1 MSNNIGYSSIYPAS
15 GAGSAGPVGPI
26 GSTGP
31 AQTIRGA
38 TGATGLDSNYITQV
52 VVAEDGTVQLVL
64 SDGTSTSAG
73 ILKGATGIYAGL
85 TASSVGGGYPILKGI
100 CGGITLDFY
109 NFRTNGLLGFTY
121 DADGTLRFTISANTT
136 AGGISA
142 STENNRIVYVKEKTY
157 IMSTDLIPESTTV
170 ANRIG
175 SSHYGYVNFGGETAG
190 RNVVAD
196 ITDSI
201 LSVGPIQRGEKII
214 TLDDFYDVDTD
225 GITLDVSRAT
235 VYQITTPIGIK
246 GFKYDTIPTG
256 QIMSVTLVVEGDD
269 IWNFPPD
276 VVFDAESKPIFY
288 PGTNILHMW
297 RTSSDSVWRA
307 NFTARGF
314 GVTEVI
320 NPGVR
325 GSCCYIDLDETKHCE
340 DYVTQSYCEERL
352 GTFEGLVPCN
362 KNSCIVNSS
371 EKQYDGVCCSEGRC
385 ISDIDPNLCQ
395 IIGGYFISGITCG
408 EIGLYPDNE
417 AENYSDPESDPDG
430 KKSGLCY
437 NQCKTPT
444 ICCRDGECLG
454 HLTEEHCKYLNGTSV
469 KGANSC
475 AEASCCDHIKAPG
488 ACCKQDGEEYTCNQ
502 VDSPFECNESGGIY
516 MGKNTTCENINCAC
530 KPNVC
535 YQCVRNGSTCDCSSI
550 VIEPNESCSDRGY
563 YSDSSCGG
571 QCNSVSCHTCDGTN
585 CVTIQ
590 SCGSCQSQGYE
601 DGACVQDQTCQT
613 KTCYANCLNC
623 QCNSKSGIDATLPCS
638 EVEPEYPNESCG
650 CEGGVGGDCEKSA
663 VCFWCFPYLQDNKAL
678 SDTPV
683 GFRDPQWLK
692 NLKHNMEAPYR
703 AAFLVDPQL
712 AQQLEA
718 KDIGGFQITTP
729 YGKTYPL
736 QSEILNGEVSISFF
750 DEDWSNMV
758 SPVNSGPQFFET
770 NNDWWSVTGKYR
782 CYFVGAYAYSVSN
795 QQTNKTE
802 CLKRFGYE
810 DFPTCKL
817 CDETTPITIPQQFS
831 DPEVYNKIEPYNSIP
846 GPFPPVWGRI
856 SRELEV
862 RGCGAGTSADD
873 TWNLRLL
880 STTQILNLVN
890 ETYNGNLKSWLKPI
904 LDDETPFSTA
914 TNNTGF
920 YKNAAIGLGYA
931 TYGFNPA
938 LLPIQVNATQ
948 KYIGKSIPP
957 DYTDV
962 CLVDGYFEYDPYL
975 VAFPSTSAIVQTQN
989 SYLIYGYSPVGIGSC
1004 NCVAATQCDGHS
1016 RTNWAYKATGQDSYP
1031 VGGPYTK
1038 KVQPA
1043 RNEEE
1048 LSVFG
1053 GDELLSQ
1060 VGEKYLIKEGFED
1073 LSDFQFPFKY
1083 GILGRNLRY
1092 NLDAF
1097 RTATVFYHT
1106 DNGQLVQT
1114 MGYSDQTVIPMA
1126 WSFWATFEDATCSGG
1141 ACCTGCVGN
1150 ACPTCGPNT
1159 GTGLGCNAGSGGVL
1173 GVGYYG
1179 LLVSSAES
1187 SSSPGFAPITQ
1198 LQPKTVKIA
1207 EGICVDIMCS
1217 DCSSYESC

>member
-15 GAGSAGPVGPI
+15 GAGSAGPVGPT

-31 AQTIRGA
+31 AQTIRGV

-52 VVAEDGTVQLVL
+52 VVAQDGTVQLVL

-73 ILKGATGIYAGL
+73 ILQGATGVYAGL
-85 TASSVGGGYPILKGI
+85 TASSVGGGYPILKGV

-109 NFRTNGLLGFTY
+109 NFRTNGLLGMTY

-175 SSHYGYVNFGGETAG
+175 TSHYGYVNFGGETAG

-214 TLDDFYDVDTD
+214 TLDDFYDIDTD
-225 GITLDVSRAT
+225 GITLDISRAT

-269 IWNFPPD
+269 VWNFPPD
-276 VVFDAESKPIFY
+276 VVFDAKSKPIFY

-314 GVTEVI
+314 GVSEVV

-325 GSCCYIDLDETKHCE
+325 GSCCYIDLDGTKHCE
-340 DYVTQSYCEERL
+340 DYVTQSYCDERQ

-362 KNSCIVNSS
+362 KNSCIIDST

-395 IIGGYFISGITCG
+395 TIGGYFISGITCG
-408 EIGLYPDNE
+408 EVGLYPDND
-417 AENYSDPESDPDG
+417 AENYTDA
-430 KKSGLCY
+430 KLSGLCY

-444 ICCRDGECLG
+444 ICCKDGECLG
-454 HLTEEHCKYLNGTSV
+454 HLTEEHCKYLGGTSV
-469 KGANSC
+469 KANSC
-475 AEASCCDHIKAPG
+475 SEASCCDHIKAPG
-488 ACCKQDGEEYTCNQ
+488 ACCKQDGEEYTCSN
-502 VDSPFECNESGGIY
+502 VDSPYECNESGGVY
-516 MGKNTTCENINCAC
+516 MGKNTTCGNINCAC

-535 YQCVRNGSTCDCSSI
+535 YRCVRVNNTCQCSSI
-550 VIEPNESCSDRGY
+550 TLDPNQSCSDSGY

-571 QCNSVSCHTCDGTN
+571 QCNPVSCHICDGTN
-585 CVTIQ
+585 CTTVQ
-590 SCGSCQSQGYE
+590 SCGSCLQNGYA
-601 DGACVQDQTCQT
+601 DGPCVQNQTCQT
-613 KTCYANCLNC
+613 KTCYKDCVNC
-623 QCNSKSGIDATLPCS
+623 QCASISGVDATLPCS
-638 EVEPEYPNESCG
+638 EAEPDYPNESCG
-650 CEGGVGGDCEKSA
+650 CDGGVGGDCEKSA
-663 VCFWCFPYLQDNKAL
+663 VCFWCFPELQDNKAL
-678 SDTPV
+678 SDAPV
-683 GFRDPQWLK
+683 GFKDPQWLK

-712 AQQLEA
+712 AQQLELRE
-718 KDIGGFQITTP
+718 IGGYSITTP
-729 YGKTYPL
+729 YGKTYTL
-736 QSEILNGEVSISFF
+736 SSDFF
-750 DEDWSNMV
+750 GNTVIPYFTEDWSNVV
-758 SPVNSGPQFFET
+758 SPVNSGPQFFDT
-770 NNDWWSVTGKYR
+770 KNDWWSVTGKYR
-782 CYFVGAYAYSVSN
+782 CYFVGAYAYSFSN
-795 QQTNKTE
+795 QQNNKTE

-810 DFPTCKL
+810 GISNCKL
-817 CDETTPITIPQQFS
+817 CDETTPITIPQQFG
-831 DPEVYNKIEPYNSIP
+831 DDLVYNKIEPYNSIP

-856 SRELEV
+856 SREINL
-862 RGCGAGTSADD
+862 RACGAGIFADD

-880 STTQILNLVN
+880 SNTQILNLVN
-890 ETYNGNLKSWLKPI
+890 ETYSGNLKSWLKPI

-914 TNNTGF
+914 TSNTGF

-948 KYIGKSIPP
+948 KYIGTSVPP

-962 CLVDGYFEYDPYL
+962 CLVDGYFQYDPYL
-975 VAFPSTSAIVQTQN
+975 VAFPSVSGAGSA
-989 SYLIYGYSPVGIGSC
+989 YLGLYGYSPVGVNSC
-1004 NCVAATQCDGHS
+1004 NCTVASQCGLRS
-1016 RTNWAYKATGQDSYP
+1016 FKTWLYKNTGQDSYP
-1031 VGGPYTK
+1031 YAGPYSK

-1043 RNEEE
+1043 RNAEE
-1048 LSVFG
+1048 LSIFG

-1060 VGEKYLIKEGFED
+1060 VGEKYLIKEGFND
-1073 LSDFQFPFKY
+1073 LSGFEFPFKY

-1092 NLDAF
+1092 NLDTF
-1097 RTATVFYHT
+1097 RSATVFYHT
-1106 DNGQLVQT
+1106 NNGQLVQT

-1126 WSFWATFEDATCSGG
+1126 WSFWATYNETNCNGGGCCDDCIGG
-1141 ACCTGCVGN
+1141 ACPN
-1150 ACPTCGPNT
+1150 CGPNN
-1159 GTGLGCNAGSGGVL
+1159 GSGLGCQTGSPGVL
-1173 GVGYYG
+1173 GLGYYG
-1179 LLVSSAES
+1179 LLVSSSES
-1187 SSSPGFAPITQ
+1187 SSSPGFAPSTQ

>member
-15 GAGSAGPVGPI
+15 GAGSAGPVGPT

-52 VVAEDGTVQLVL
+52 VVAQDGTVQLVL

-73 ILKGATGIYAGL
+73 ILQGATGVYAGL
-85 TASSVGGGYPILKGI
+85 TATSVGGGYPILKGI

-109 NFRTNGLLGFTY
+109 NFRSDGLLGFTY

-175 SSHYGYVNFGGETAG
+175 TSHYGYVNFGGETAG

-314 GVTEVI
+314 GVTQVS

-340 DYVTQSYCEERL
+340 DYVTQSYCDERL

-362 KNSCIVNSS
+362 KNSCIVNSG

-395 IIGGYFISGITCG
+395 TIGGYFISGITCG
-408 EIGLYPDNE
+408 QVGRYPDDE
-417 AENYSDPESDPDG
+417 AENYSDPESDPNG

-437 NQCKTPT
+437 NQCKSPT
-444 ICCRDGECLG
+444 VCCKNGECLG
-454 HLTEEHCKYLNGTSV
+454 NITEEHCKYLDGRTV
-469 KGANSC
+469 RANSC
-475 AEASCCDHIKAPG
+475 SDASCCDHIIAPG
-488 ACCKQDGEEYTCNQ
+488 ACCKQSGDEYTCTD
-502 VDSPFECNESGGIY
+502 VDTPFECNESGGVY

-535 YQCVRNGSTCDCSSI
+535 YQCVRVNSTCQCSSI
-550 VIEPNESCSDRGY
+550 TIAPNTVCSDFGY

-571 QCNSVSCHTCDGTN
+571 QCNPVSCHTCDGTN
-585 CVTIQ
+585 CTTIQ
-590 SCGSCQSQGYE
+590 TCGTCQENGYS
-601 DGACVQDQTCQT
+601 DGACVQNQTCQT
-613 KTCYANCLNC
+613 KTCYKDCVNCEC
-623 QCNSKSGIDATLPCS
+623 DSISGVDATLSCS
-638 EVEPEYPNESCG
+638 QAQPDYPNESCG
-650 CEGGVGGDCEKSA
+650 CDVDAGGDCEKSA
-663 VCFWCFPYLQDNKAL
+663 VCFWCFPEIEDNIL
-678 SDTPV
+678 ISTSN
-683 GFRDPQWLK
+683 GGLTGHTDPQWLK
-692 NLKHNMEAPYR
+692 NVRHNMEAPYR
-703 AAFLVDPQL
+703 AAFLVDPVL
-712 AQQLEA
+712 AEQLENYQVIDNPTIA
-718 KDIGGFQITTP
+718 TNSGKYTITTDSSGIP
-729 YGKTYPL
+729 YF
-736 QSEILNGEVSISFF
+736 I
-750 DEDWSNMV
+750 EDWTNKI
-758 SPVNSGPQFFET
+758 SPVELSGSYFEIK
-770 NNDWWSVTGKYR
+770 NNWWSVTGKYR
-782 CYFVGAYAYSVSN
+782 CYFVGAYAYSRTN
-795 QQTNKTE
+795 AGQNKTE
-802 CLKRFGYE
+802 CLNRFGY
-810 DFPTCKL
+810 DDNSNCAL
-817 CDETTPITIPQQFS
+817 CDATKPITIPLQVGPDKVF
-831 DPEVYNKIEPYNSIP
+831 NKIEPYNDIP
-846 GPFPPVWGRI
+846 APFPPVWGRM
-856 SRELEV
+856 SLTHQTP
-862 RGCGAGTSADD
+862 GCSNGDFSED
-873 TWNLRLL
+873 TFNLRLL
-880 STTQILNLVN
+880 SENQIQNLIA
-890 ETYNGNLKSWLKPI
+890 ETYIGNLKYLLKPI
-904 LDDETPFSTA
+904 LDDERPFSTVA
-914 TNNTGF
+914 ADRGF
-920 YKNAAIGLGYA
+920 YTNAAIGLGFA
-931 TYGFNPA
+931 TYGKT
-938 LLPIQVNATQ
+938 LLNSVGLQQNQ
-948 KYIGKSIPP
+948 KYIGKLSEGIPEAP
-957 DYTDV
+957 F
-962 CLVDGYFEYDPYL
+962 CPQSYFAYDPYQL
-975 VAFPSTSAIVQTQN
+975 GNFVETYGWNAAFFLEACPGSFCFADKNRQWVQ
-989 SYLIYGYSPVGIGSC
+989 SYTGSFSEISVG
-1004 NCVAATQCDGHS
+1004 S
-1016 RTNWAYKATGQDSYP
+1016 RLQVVY
-1031 VGGPYTK
+1031 
-1038 KVQPA
+1038 PA
-1043 RNEEE
+1043 RDNDE
-1048 LSVFG
+1048 LNAYG
-1053 GDELLSQ
+1053 GDALISD
-1060 VGEKYLIKEGFED
+1060 VGEKYFIKQDAIWDQSATPDGGAYGF
-1073 LSDFQFPFKY
+1073 PYKY
-1083 GILGRNLRY
+1083 GIFGRNLRY
-1092 NLDAF
+1092 NIDSF
-1097 RTATVFYHT
+1097 RTATVFYHLDDT
-1106 DNGQLVQT
+1106 DQLVQT
-1114 MGYSDQTVIPMA
+1114 MGYSDLIVIPLITTWWVFMIQEC
-1126 WSFWATFEDATCSGG
+1126 WFGNPC
-1141 ACCTGCVGN
+1141 GCAGSA
-1150 ACPTCGPNT
+1150 ACPYCRNSAFVPD
-1159 GTGLGCNAGSGGVL
+1159 LGCQAGDSAGVQNSGE
-1173 GVGYYG
+1173 YG
-1179 LLVSSAES
+1179 FVIKS
-1187 SSSPGFAPITQ
+1187 SSSSGFAPVTQ